1 MVYLQIFC
9 ASTRN
14 TSRLELEVILFGL
27 RPFRA
32 SVKSKLCRRLD
43 TRVRVLLHGAPP
55 TEYISLNRLTSL
67 RSLYSRFNPSSGQWS
82 IQPHYTLYF
91 SLKDRLHDTY
101 RSQLPNL
108 AALCIC
114 KGR

>member
-14 TSRLELEVILFGL
+14 TSRLKLEVILFGL

-32 SVKSKLCRRLD
+32 SVKSKLCRYLG
-43 TRVRVLLHGAPP
+43 TRVRVLLHGSPP

-67 RSLYSRFNPSSGQWS
+67 RSLYSILQLKRQTGFKVVYLDDSDALVEPRLEIFLFVCFRHFVLSSM
-82 IQPHYTLYF
+82 P
-91 SLKDRLHDTY
+91 
-101 RSQLPNL
+101 
-108 AALCIC
+108 
-114 KGR
+114 

>member
-32 SVKSKLCRRLD
+32 SVKSKLCRYLG
-43 TRVRVLLHGAPP
+43 TRVSVLLHGSPP

-67 RSLYSRFNPSSGQWS
+67 RSLYSILQLKRQAAGCV
-82 IQPHYTLYF
+82 
-91 SLKDRLHDTY
+91 SLSTAESCGALHVQGEVTIK
-101 RSQLPNL
+101 SQAREIFAP
-108 AALCIC
+108 
-114 KGR
+114 

>member
-32 SVKSKLCRRLD
+32 SVKSKLCRYLG
-43 TRVRVLLHGAPP
+43 TRVSVLLHGSPP

-67 RSLYSRFNPSSGQWS
+67 RSLYSILQLKRQTARYISLSIAKSSG
-82 IQPHYTLYF
+82 PLYMQGEVTIKSQTREIF
-91 SLKDRLHDTY
+91 S
-101 RSQLPNL
+101 PL
-108 AALCIC
+108 ANF
-114 KGR
+114 